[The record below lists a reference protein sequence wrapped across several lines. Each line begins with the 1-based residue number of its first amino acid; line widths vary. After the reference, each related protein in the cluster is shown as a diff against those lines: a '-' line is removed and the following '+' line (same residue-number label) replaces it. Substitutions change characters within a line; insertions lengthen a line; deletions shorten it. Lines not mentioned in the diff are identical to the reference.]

1 MKASEIKFEFYRV
14 QMYWELGERSFD
26 YANHP
31 ILKWLEDNIGNQAK
45 DKPIGQ
51 SLLAAEHQNYSK
63 CIVKNQ

>member
-45 DKPIGQ
+45 DKPIG
-51 SLLAAEHQNYSK
+51 
-63 CIVKNQ
+63 